1 MSQPEK
7 GSWCSPTGQSTTWPV
22 ASGIHSWKPPSAE
35 ANWRQCL
42 GNSMVSTFFQRKKL
56 ESRETWRISLWMF
69 VIFWWFLHMFFRS
82 WSLILMTFFGQI
94 GEGTS
99 KLKGIIHW
107 GVDDGYHGWSLGSR
121 QSALNPPNR
130 PWKTLA
136 QPGLNDLGC
145 LGDYPLVMTNI
156 AIENGHL

>member
-42 GNSMVSTFFQRKKL
+42 GNSMVSTFIQKKKARVKRNV
-56 ESRETWRISLWMF
+56 ENQF
-69 VIFWWFLHMFFRS
+69 VNVCDFFADFYICFFRS

-99 KLKGIIHW
+99 KLRGIRALRSWRWLPRLVIGQHPV
-107 GVDDGYHGWSLGSR
+107 GPESSE
-121 QSALNPPNR
+121 SALED
-130 PWKTLA
+130 
-136 QPGLNDLGC
+136 PGTAWTQWLGLSWWLPSGND
-145 LGDYPLVMTNI
+145 
-156 AIENGHL
+156 